1 MVALA
6 LDLALAVRLAGADA
20 AAEKGARRPGQPF
33 GPIAPGLVYESVDAV
48 LQAELAEREQAR
60 IH

>member
-1 MVALA
+1 VALA

-20 AAEKGARRPGQPF
+20 AAQDAARRPGRPW
-33 GPIAPGLVYESVDAV
+33 GPIAPGLVYESPEAV
-48 LQAELAEREQAR
+48 MRAELAEREAAR